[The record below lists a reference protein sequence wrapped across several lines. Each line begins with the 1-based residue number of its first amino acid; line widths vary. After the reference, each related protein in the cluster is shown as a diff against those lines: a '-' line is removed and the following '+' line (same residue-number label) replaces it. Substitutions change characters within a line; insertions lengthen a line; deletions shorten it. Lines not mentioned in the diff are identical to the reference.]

1 MAPNEFTLLL
11 RRWAEGD
18 ESALD
23 QLTPIVYNE
32 LHKLARAHFARERSG
47 NTLQPTELLNEAY
60 LKLAS
65 HKQSHWHSRGHFY
78 AMASRVMRQVLIER
92 ARSRGSLKRGSGE
105 KPASLDEAISSA
117 ATRGDLVLALDDAL
131 QELAKIDP
139 RKSRL
144 IELKYFGGLTG
155 EELTEALGV
164 SQATVSRESRLAEA
178 WLHKY
183 LTAQ

>member
-1 MAPNEFTLLL
+1 
-11 RRWAEGD
+11 
-18 ESALD
+18 
-23 QLTPIVYNE
+23 
-32 LHKLARAHFARERSG
+32 
-47 NTLQPTELLNEAY
+47 
-60 LKLAS
+60 
-65 HKQSHWHSRGHFY
+65 
-78 AMASRVMRQVLIER
+78 VLIER